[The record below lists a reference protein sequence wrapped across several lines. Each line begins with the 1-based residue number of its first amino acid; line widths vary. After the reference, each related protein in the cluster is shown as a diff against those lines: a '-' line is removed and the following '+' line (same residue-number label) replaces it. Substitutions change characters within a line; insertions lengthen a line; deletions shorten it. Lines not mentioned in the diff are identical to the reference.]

1 MAVKKANGAGSI
13 FLDSARGKYR
23 AMLIDDAGK
32 RVTKRFSTKAEAQEW
47 LTTTQ
52 ADIFRGNYMQN
63 SQQSLGEWVLEY
75 INTYKRHSVRP
86 STLARYYD
94 TMKYIEPISKYK
106 LKELTSLTVQRFYN
120 NLPSNL
126 SASSNKKIQ
135 NLLQAAIKKAVALGA
150 MKDILLPV
158 ERPKIGKSKKQIE
171 IFRIEEI
178 RDLLKNLQN
187 DKYYNRYYLFVK
199 LAVMTGARLGELLA
213 LRTSRVHDGCIQ
225 IDFNGHA
232 VGGKMIFNEPKTAAG
247 NRKITISTELSRQLK
262 DLGASREF
270 VFHSDNAEYW
280 NTHTIEHSWKRIIK
294 KYGLEYKS
302 FHCLRHTHATQLL
315 GNNVPVLEVSKRLGH
330 SKASTTLNLY
340 GHAIPGYDQTLPEK
354 VQNIFNV

>member
-1 MAVKKANGAGSI
+1 MAGKKANGAGSV
-13 FLDSARGKYR
+13 FFDSARGKYR
-23 AMLIDDAGK
+23 AMLIDDTGRRIA
-32 RVTKRFSTKAEAQEW
+32 KRFSTKAEAQEW

-52 ADIFRGNYMQN
+52 ADIFRGSYIQD
-63 SQQSLGEWVLEY
+63 SQQTLGEWVLEY
-75 INTYKRHSVRP
+75 IDTYKRPSVRP

-94 TMKYIEPISKYK
+94 TMKYIAPISKYR

-126 SASSNKKIQ
+126 SASSNRQIQ
-135 NLLQAAIKKAVALGA
+135 NLLQAAIRKAVALGA

-171 IFRIEEI
+171 IFKLEDI
-178 RDLLKNLQN
+178 RYLLKNLRN
-187 DKYYNRYYLFVK
+187 DKRYSRYYLFVK

-213 LRTSRVHDGCIQ
+213 LRTDRVYDGYIQ
-225 IDFNGHA
+225 IDLNGHA
-232 VGGKMIFNEPKTAAG
+232 VGGKMFFNEPKTVAG
-247 NRKITISTELSRQLK
+247 NRKVTISTELSQELRE
-262 DLGASREF
+262 LGASREF

-280 NTHTIEHSWKRIIK
+280 NTHTIEHAWKQIIK
-294 KYGLEYKS
+294 KFGLEYKS

-340 GHAIPGYDQTLPEK
+340 GHAIPGYDQMLPEK
-354 VQNIFNV
+354 VQNIFEI